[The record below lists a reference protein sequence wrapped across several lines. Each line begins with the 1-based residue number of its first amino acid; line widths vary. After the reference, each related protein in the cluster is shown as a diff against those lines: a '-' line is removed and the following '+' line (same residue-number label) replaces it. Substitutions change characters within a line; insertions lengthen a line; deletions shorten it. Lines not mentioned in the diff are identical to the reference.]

1 MLPVLHRGDL
11 VVLSGI
17 ENISSFAASKHVPV
31 VNLNSSAFE
40 AMQDNMNSEFLAYFA
55 YFNGNKSKMS
65 YIIPNDSQY
74 SVGLYNTACISQK
87 QYYGEQSS
95 YAQCFVPSQ
104 QNDLIQYAYS
114 IGRLSTENVNFSA
127 VYTSQISVANT
138 TLKENYTNPIIVYQT
153 TSRDSFS
160 GSVIH
165 RLYAILNVSGQYYF
179 LTKGDNNQA
188 LDIEFENYPAS
199 KSDVLGYVIADV
211 PVVGYV
217 KLLLSGQV
225 ATPAGCN
232 QTLSTH

>member
-1 MLPVLHRGDL
+1 
-11 VVLSGI
+11 
-17 ENISSFAASKHVPV
+17 
-31 VNLNSSAFE
+31 
-40 AMQDNMNSEFLAYFA
+40 
-55 YFNGNKSKMS
+55 
-65 YIIPNDSQY
+65 
-74 SVGLYNTACISQK
+74 
-87 QYYGEQSS
+87 
-95 YAQCFVPSQ
+95 
-104 QNDLIQYAYS
+104 
-114 IGRLSTENVNFSA
+114 
-127 VYTSQISVANT
+127 
-138 TLKENYTNPIIVYQT
+138 
-153 TSRDSFS
+153 
-160 GSVIH
+160 VIH